1 MRYRLRL
8 LALGLLV
15 VALPV
20 MAGIVG
26 FIVGESR
33 GEESRPQA
41 SAAATEAPDFRVLQE
56 IYQILKERYVDPD
69 KVTPDLLR
77 SSAIDGMLKA
87 LGDPHTLYID
97 PESKDSGIDI
107 ITGSFEGIGA
117 RVEQDPYS
125 GDIVI
130 VAPFT
135 GSPAE
140 RAGIRPG
147 DRLLAVDGESTSGWS
162 VAQAVR
168 RIRGPRGTQVRLT
181 VQHRDGTTEEVTIVR
196 DRIVVPTVTS
206 RPVTDSNGRALPDI
220 AYVQIEQITEQTV
233 PDLAQVLRDIKS
245 KGARGLVLD
254 LRINPGG
261 SLNATINIADMF
273 LDNGTILTEV
283 ERGGKERSFEARPG
297 GEGTGIPMV
306 VLVGPG
312 SASGAEVLA
321 AALRDNNRAILI
333 GEKTFGKATVNQL
346 HDLSDGG
353 ALYVT
358 VARWLTPRGE
368 LIEGVGVSPDIQV
381 STEQEQQGRDL
392 ALETA
397 VNHLRQVIAAQTGR

>member
-56 IYQILKERYVDPD
+56 IYEILKERYVDPD

>member
-33 GEESRPQA
+33 GEQPRPQA
-41 SAAATEAPDFRVLQE
+41 SAAATDAPDFRVLQE

-346 HDLSDGG
+346 QDLSDGG

>member
-1 MRYRLRL
+1 MRSFWRVLI
-8 LALGLLV
+8 LAAVV

-20 MAGIVG
+20 MGGAVG
-26 FIVGESR
+26 FVLGHNQGQGPQRQATLSASES
-33 GEESRPQA
+33 
-41 SAAATEAPDFRVLQE
+41 PDFRVLQE

-77 SSAIDGMLKA
+77 ASAIDGMLKA
-87 LGDPHTLYID
+87 LGDPHTMYID
-97 PESKDSGIDI
+97 PESKESGIDV
-107 ITGSFEGIGA
+107 ITGAFEGIGA
-117 RVEQDPYS
+117 RVEQDPLS

-130 VAPFT
+130 VAPFS

-147 DRLLAVDGESTSGWS
+147 DRLLAVDGESTAGWT

-168 RIRGPRGTQVRLT
+168 RIRGPRGTSVTLT
-181 VQHRDGTTEEVTIVR
+181 VQHRDGTTEQVTIVR
-196 DRIVVPTVTS
+196 DRIVIPTVTV
-206 RPVTDSNGRALPDI
+206 RPVTDSAGRQLPDI
-220 AYVQIEQITEQTV
+220 ALVQIEQITEQTV
-233 PDLAQVLRDIKS
+233 PDLAQTLRDLKS
-245 KGARGLVLD
+245 RGTRGLVLD
-254 LRINPGG
+254 LRVNPGG
-261 SLNATINIADMF
+261 SLNATINVADMF
-273 LDNGTILTEV
+273 LDGGVILTEV
-283 ERGGKERSFEARPG
+283 ERGGTERTFQARPG
-297 GEGTGIPMV
+297 GEGTGLPMV

-358 VARWLTPRGE
+358 VARWLTPRRE
-368 LIEGVGVSPDIQV
+368 LIEGIGVSPDIQV
-381 STEQEQQGRDL
+381 STEERPGGRDL

-397 VNHLRQVIAAQTGR
+397 VNHLRQVIAQAGR

>member
-1 MRYRLRL
+1 MRSFWRVLL
-8 LALGLLV
+8 LAAVV

-20 MAGIVG
+20 MGGVVG
-26 FIVGESR
+26 FVLGHNQGQGPQRQATLSASES
-33 GEESRPQA
+33 
-41 SAAATEAPDFRVLQE
+41 PDFRVLQE

-77 SSAIDGMLKA
+77 ASAIDGMLKA
-87 LGDPHTLYID
+87 LGDPHTMYID
-97 PESKDSGIDI
+97 PESKESGIDV
-107 ITGSFEGIGA
+107 ITGAFEGIGA
-117 RVEQDPYS
+117 RVEQDPLS

-130 VAPFT
+130 VAPFS

-147 DRLLAVDGESTSGWS
+147 DRLLAVDGESTAGWT

-168 RIRGPRGTQVRLT
+168 RIRGPRGTSVTLT
-181 VQHRDGTTEEVTIVR
+181 VQHRDGTTEQVTIVR
-196 DRIVVPTVTS
+196 DRIVIPTVTV
-206 RPVTDSNGRALPDI
+206 RPVTDSAGRQLPDI
-220 AYVQIEQITEQTV
+220 ALVQIEQITEQTV
-233 PDLAQVLRDIKS
+233 PDLAQALRDLKS
-245 KGARGLVLD
+245 RGTRGLVLD
-254 LRINPGG
+254 LRVNPGG
-261 SLNATINIADMF
+261 SLNATINVADMF
-273 LDNGTILTEV
+273 LDGGVILTEV
-283 ERGGKERSFEARPG
+283 ERGGAERTFQARPG
-297 GEGTGIPMV
+297 GEGTGLPMV

-358 VARWLTPRGE
+358 VARWLTPRRE
-368 LIEGVGVSPDIQV
+368 LIEGIGVSPDIQV
-381 STEQEQQGRDL
+381 STEERPGGRDL

-397 VNHLRQVIAAQTGR
+397 VNHLRQVIAQAGR

>member
-168 RIRGPRGTQVRLT
+168 RIRGPRGTPVRLT

-346 HDLSDGG
+346 QDLSDGG

>member
-15 VALPV
+15 VARPV
-20 MAGIVG
+20 MAGLAGCIVG
-26 FIVGESR
+26 GSR

-56 IYQILKERYVDPD
+56 IYEILKERYVDPD

-168 RIRGPRGTQVRLT
+168 RIRGARGTRVRLP
-181 VQHRDGTTEEVTIVR
+181 VEHRDGTTEEVTVVR
-196 DRIVVPTVTS
+196 DRIVGPTVTS

>member
-33 GEESRPQA
+33 GEQPRPQA